1 MKATSNSIMNAYLLF
16 GAAYCLAVL
25 FSPDTL
31 AWYTKPLLMPILF
44 GAVRLHSGMSNQK
57 LLLAALFFSWLGD
70 IALMFLHVDPNFF
83 IAGLLAFLIAHI
95 LYIVLFGKSFNKEV
109 SAPKVPLASGL
120 AVILLYLFSLGTL
133 LFPLLG
139 DMLAPVAVY
148 ALTICTMLAFA
159 WFGHFGWPAGAR
171 YWVLA
176 GAAIFV
182 VSDSFIA
189 FNKFY
194 APVPQS
200 AFLVMSTYIV
210 AQYCIVR
217 GIMGLKS
224 S

>member
-1 MKATSNSIMNAYLLF
+1 MNAYLLF

-25 FSPDTL
+25 LSPEIL
-31 AWYTKPLLMPILF
+31 AWYAKPLLMPILF
-44 GAVRLHSGMSNQK
+44 GAVWLHSGMSNQK
-57 LLLAALFFSWLGD
+57 LLLAALVFSWLGD
-70 IALMFLHVDPNFF
+70 VALMFLHISPHFF

-109 SAPKVPLASGL
+109 SASKGPLLLGFAS
-120 AVILLYLFSLGTL
+120 ISLYLVSLGVI

-139 DMLAPVAVY
+139 EMLVPVAVY
-148 ALTICTMLAFA
+148 ALTISSMLAFA

-189 FNKFY
+189 LNKFY

-200 AFLVMSTYIV
+200 AFWVMSTYIV

-217 GIMGLKS
+217 GVMSLKRS
-224 S
+224 